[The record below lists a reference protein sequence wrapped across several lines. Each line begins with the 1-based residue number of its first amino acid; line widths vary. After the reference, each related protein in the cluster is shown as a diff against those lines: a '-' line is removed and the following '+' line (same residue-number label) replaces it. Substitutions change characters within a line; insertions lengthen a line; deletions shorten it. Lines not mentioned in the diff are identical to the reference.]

1 MRRVKLCAHIH
12 LTYMSL
18 GALNVPQCQKSSM
31 HEIICPHCKKAFK
44 IDEAGYAEIQKQ
56 VRDSEFNKQ
65 REELEKQ
72 LHERLQ
78 LAEQDKLNA
87 VALEQARMAGEL
99 TSSAANKDA
108 EIQELKN
115 QLEAA
120 ALASQLAVT
129 QALIGLEKERD
140 GLLNQLAQ
148 AQSEQ
153 QSAEQLAA
161 ARLQAELEKTA
172 AAKDAEILRLK
183 AQLDGEAMAR
193 QLAVNDAVSDAQR
206 QRDELAQQLRQAQLE
221 QKAQADLAQARLDS
235 ELQKAATNSELALQA
250 LKSQLETTSVN
261 HQLAITQA
269 VGRVQQERDTFKNN
283 LERASLEKELAEKS
297 LKDKY
302 ETQLKDRDEA
312 IERLRDMK
320 AKLSTKM
327 VGETL
332 EQHCEIEFNRIR
344 ASAFP
349 RAYFEKDND
358 ASSGSKGDFIFR
370 DMDDAQT
377 EIVSIM
383 FEMKN
388 ENDQTATKK
397 KNEDFFKELD
407 KDRSEKGCEYAVL
420 VSLLEPDNELYNS
433 GIVDVSHRY
442 PKMYVVRPQFFIPM
456 ITLLRNAAMNSLQYK
471 SELALVKAQNVD
483 ITRFETQLED
493 FKTSFGR
500 NWRLA
505 SDGFEEAVK
514 RIDEAIKD
522 LEKTKDALYK
532 SANNLRLAND
542 KAEDLTVKKL
552 TRGNPTMAAKFAELK
567 NEGPAESN

>member
-1 MRRVKLCAHIH
+1 
-12 LTYMSL
+12 
-18 GALNVPQCQKSSM
+18 M

-44 IDEAGYAEIQKQ
+44 IDEAGYADIQKQ
-56 VRDSEFNKQ
+56 VRDSEFDKQ

-78 LAEQDKLNA
+78 LAEQEKRNA

-108 EIQELKN
+108 EIQDLKN

-120 ALASQLAVT
+120 ALANRLALA
-129 QALIGLEKERD
+129 QALSGLEKERD
-140 GLLNQLAQ
+140 GLLNQLTQ

-161 ARLQAELEKTA
+161 TRLQAELEKTA
-172 AAKDAEILRLK
+172 AAKDAEIQRLK
-183 AQLDGEAMAR
+183 AQLDGEAVAR
-193 QLAVNDAVSDAQR
+193 QLAVNTAVSDAQK
-206 QRDELAQQLRQAQLE
+206 QRDELAQQLHQTLLE
-221 QKAQADLAQARLDS
+221 KKAQADLAQARLES
-235 ELQKAATNSELALQA
+235 ELQKAATSKELELQT
-250 LKSQLETTSVN
+250 LKSQLDATSVS
-261 HQLAITQA
+261 HQLAITEA
-269 VGRVQQERDTFKNN
+269 VGKVQQERDTFKNH
-283 LERASLEKELAEKS
+283 LDRAALEKELAEKS

-370 DMDDAQT
+370 DSDDAQT

-407 KDRSEKGCEYAVL
+407 KDRTEKGCEYAVL
-420 VSLLEPDNELYNS
+420 VTLLEPDNELYNS

-442 PKMYVVRPQFFIPM
+442 PTMYVVRPQFFIPM
-456 ITLLRNAAMNSLQYK
+456 ITLLRNAAMNSLHYK

-505 SDGFEEAVK
+505 SDGFEEA
-514 RIDEAIKD
+514 IKD

-552 TRGNPTMAAKFAELK
+552 TRGNPTMATKFAELK
-567 NEGPAESN
+567 NEGTAESN